1 LFEDLPT
8 PARRFNRRTEGTMKA
23 KRWVFFFSLLLLS
36 PCVGHAAQDSGTI
49 ETKVRSLILDPN
61 SQTPVV
67 ILETVTDKK
76 LLPIWIDLPEA
87 RAIALELEHVK
98 APRPLTHDLIRNI
111 LQALGATLQRAII
124 TDLRNSTFFA
134 ELFLHFKGQELKI
147 DARPSDAIA
156 LALRMKAPIYASA
169 QVLAKSKSMPAPTA
183 EAKESRKTLGIQ
195 TQDLSVEIAALL
207 NVPQKTGVLVTD
219 VAQGSVAMGAG
230 IERGDVITKANDQPI
245 QSTRELEEF
254 IQLKKTPNRIKL
266 ELIKKGKLT
275 VIEIDLP
282 S

>member
-1 LFEDLPT
+1 
-8 PARRFNRRTEGTMKA
+8 MKV
-23 KRWVFFFSLLLLS
+23 KRWVFFFSLLLLA
-36 PCVGHAAQDSGTI
+36 PCVSHAAQDSGTI

-87 RAIALELEHVK
+87 RAIALELEHVT

-111 LQALGATLQRAII
+111 LQAMGATLQRAII

-134 ELFLHFKGQELKI
+134 ELFLHLKGQELKI

-156 LALRMKAPIYASA
+156 IALKMKAPIYASA

-183 EAKESRKTLGIQ
+183 GAKESQKTLGIQ

-207 NVPQKTGVLVTD
+207 NIPQKTGVLITD
-219 VAQGSVAMGAG
+219 VAQGSVAMAAG

-245 QSTRELEEF
+245 QSSRELERF
-254 IQLKKTPNRIKL
+254 IQFKKTANRIKL